1 MRKDV
6 IAKKYARAIYDSYKG
21 DIKNA
26 LEALSKVIVASSNDE
41 YNKVIQ
47 NPFFSYEQKA
57 DFVLSVVDTKED
69 KVINFIKL
77 VAKKNKL
84 IILPSIVNYLN
95 LFYLND
101 SGKYE
106 GSIFASQ
113 KMNQK
118 DVDNLSKL
126 VSKKISKDVSLSYKE
141 DSKFNGVKISIEQLD
156 LELVFSKDYIRNKL
170 SSHILKAI

>member
-6 IAKKYARAIYDSYKG
+6 IAKKYARSIYDSYKG
-21 DIKNA
+21 DTKNA
-26 LEALSKVIVASSNDE
+26 LEALTKIITASDNDD

-47 NPFFSYEQKA
+47 NPFFSDAQKSE
-57 DFVLSVVDTKED
+57 FVLSIIDTKED

-77 VAKKNKL
+77 LAKKNKL
-84 IILPSIVNYLN
+84 IVLPLIINYLN

-106 GSIFASQ
+106 GSIFASEA
-113 KMNQK
+113 MSQK

-126 VSKKISKDVSLSYKE
+126 VSKKISKDVSLSYKK
-141 DSKFNGVKISIEQLD
+141 DSEFNGVKISIEQLD

-170 SSHILKAI
+170 ASHILKAI

>member
-6 IAKKYARAIYDSYKG
+6 IAKKYARSIYDAYKG
-21 DIKNA
+21 DIKNV
-26 LEALSKVIVASSNDE
+26 LEVLTKIITASKNDD

-47 NPFFSYEQKA
+47 NPFFTDTEKA
-57 DFVLSVVDTKED
+57 DFVLSILETKEN

-77 VAKKNKL
+77 LAKKNKL
-84 IILPSIVNYLN
+84 IILDSIINYLN

-106 GSIFASQ
+106 GSILASQ
-113 KMNQK
+113 EMNQK
-118 DVDNLSKL
+118 DIDNLSKL
-126 VSKKISKDVSLSYKE
+126 VSKKISKDVSLSYKK
-141 DSKFNGVKISIEQLD
+141 DSNFNGVKISIEQLD
-156 LELVFSKDYIRNKL
+156 LELAFSKDYIRNKL